1 MTRGRR
7 VLVGAGLL
15 AGVAV
20 LRHQGLRRGAT
31 QVERSV
37 DLPGDGVLPFAH
49 LTATRGITI
58 AAEPAQVWPWLV
70 QIGWGRGG
78 FYSYDSLENL
88 VGLDIHSA
96 DEIVPAWQDLA
107 VGDRVHLAPQVGLE
121 VVVAEPRRALVL
133 AGAAPQ
139 GTDAAPAPYDF
150 TWSFT
155 LRPGPDAGTTR
166 LVVRERYLCRTPAA
180 RPLVEAVAAVSTLM
194 STRMLRGVRDRVESG
209 PAVAAAH

>member
-1 MTRGRR
+1 

-78 FYSYDSLENL
+78 FYSYDALENL

-166 LVVRERYLCRTPAA
+166 RVVRERYLCRTPAA

-194 STRMLRGVRDRVESG
+194 STRMLRGVRDRVESA
-209 PAVAAAH
+209 PAVAAAQ

>member
-1 MTRGRR
+1 MTRARR

-20 LRHQGLRRGAT
+20 ARQQGMRWGAT
-31 QVERSV
+31 QVERAV

-49 LTATRGITI
+49 VTATRGITI
-58 AAEPAQVWPWLV
+58 AAEPDRVWPWLV
-70 QIGWGRGG
+70 QVGWGRGG
-78 FYSYDSLENL
+78 FYSYDALENL

-96 DEIVPAWQDLA
+96 DEIVPEWQHLA

-121 VVVAEPRRALVL
+121 VVLAEPRRALVL
-133 AGAAPQ
+133 AGAAPE

-150 TWSFT
+150 TWSFV

-180 RPLVEAVAAVSTLM
+180 RPMVEAVAALSTLM
-194 STRMLRGVRDRVESG
+194 STRMLRGVRDRVEAT
-209 PAVAAAH
+209 PA